1 MAIVLEKDGIGVPSE
16 RASRGHRTLRWL
28 LLGWLAQAAFRF
40 GLAWHRLGPNAHPD
54 EAGYLVAARLLAGG
68 PGADLSGHTFY
79 QGGYP
84 LLLTP
89 VFWAAGDPVL
99 AYRLVMLVNALIGA
113 LAFPLAYLALKRLG
127 NASLPLAW
135 AAALLPAVVIFGR
148 HALADTVL
156 PVAVLAW
163 LLMLD
168 RFFQGRGSAL
178 PASLLACFACAV
190 HSRGSV
196 LLAVHVVA
204 LLLMA
209 RRSRPPALAGLA
221 VTGLGYLAADRLN
234 AFLLAELYPSGALDL
249 GGNLRDRLLSLDG
262 QAWALSG
269 AAGQIWYLITSTWGL
284 AGAGLVVVVT
294 AAVRRNPTALAL
306 CAITFGIAYAS
317 MAALPDEN
325 RVGNFAYGRYLS
337 CVALAYALVGLRALT
352 DHRAVLGAVVILT
365 ATAQTVTLYAGPRL
379 DSAVFIPFDFPEVIF
394 LTRDS
399 DSLELGLATASAT
412 ALLAVFALVRRP
424 VIVLALVN
432 LVALVSITRPLLVEQ
447 RPDPGLPEGGVLTER
462 TVPWQ
467 VRAALYHQVSWTKIG
482 WYDRGRRLPS
492 DACTVFVPWP
502 TGTPVERTWPEH
514 PPTWQAAPGPAGTA
528 AWTCR

>member
-1 MAIVLEKDGIGVPSE
+1 MGVSLE

-28 LLGWLAQAAFRF
+28 LLGWLVQAAFRF
-40 GLAWHRLGPNAHPD
+40 GLAWHRLGPTAHPD

-89 VFWAAGDPVL
+89 VFWATDDPVL
-99 AYRLVMLVNALIGA
+99 AYRLVMLVNALTGA

-127 NASLPLAW
+127 KASLPLAW
-135 AAALLPAVVIFGR
+135 AAALLPAVAIFGR
-148 HALADTVL
+148 HALADAVL
-156 PVAVLAW
+156 PVVVLAW

-178 PASLLACFACAV
+178 SASLLACFACAV

-204 LLLMA
+204 LLVMMRKNRTSA
-209 RRSRPPALAGLA
+209 FAGLA
-221 VTGLGYLAADRLN
+221 VTALGYLAVDRLN
-234 AFLLAELYPSGALDL
+234 AFLLAELYPSGSLDL
-249 GGNLRDRLLSLDG
+249 GGNLLDRLLGLDG

-284 AGAGLVVVVT
+284 AGAGLVVVV
-294 AAVRRNPTALAL
+294 AAALRRNPMALVL
-306 CAITFGIAYAS
+306 CAVTFGIAYAS

-337 CVALAYALVGLRALT
+337 CVALAYTLVGLRALT
-352 DHRAVLGAVVILT
+352 DHRAVLGAVVVLT
-365 ATAQTVTLYAGPRL
+365 ATAQTVTLYAGERL
-379 DSAVFIPFDFPEVIF
+379 DSAVFIAFDFPEVIF
-394 LTRDS
+394 LTRDP

-424 VIVLALVN
+424 VLALALIN
-432 LVALVSITRPLLVEQ
+432 LVALFDITLPLRTEHS
-447 RPDPGLPEGGVLTER
+447 PDPTLPKGGVLTER

-467 VRAALYHQVSWTKIG
+467 ARAALYHQISWTKIG
-482 WYDRGRRLPS
+482 WYDRGRPIPP
-492 DACTVFVPWP
+492 DVCTVLVPRP
-502 TGTPVERTWPEH
+502 TGTPAERTWPEH
-514 PPTWQAAPGPAGTA
+514 PPSWRATPGPTDTT